1 MCEFLNNVCPCTI
14 KICIND
20 NIKNINKKIEISKYN
35 DSPNSLIKDIY
46 RNENDITILIDINEK
61 CQCKTSFKEFLKMS
75 KLNLYQ
81 ENKEKDI
88 KTLNEFKESG
98 TPIQMEQKKNIQKSS
113 FSEEETTLIQE
124 DFYDVIINIKSVK
137 EIEKGWDERIN
148 ERGEKAFNEFKNQEL
163 IKIGV
168 IGNSNKGKSFLLSK
182 ISKISLPS
190 GTSIRTE
197 GLSIKFPELEGF
209 ENRKIVLLDSAGLET
224 PVLKDE
230 NYLQTEE
237 NIKEKINNE
246 KEKEDNEIGIKEKE
260 LFREKSRE
268 KLLTELFL
276 QNYIINNT
284 DILILIVGIL
294 TYSEQK
300 LLNRIKTEI
309 KKSKIKKPLFVIHN
323 LKTFYS
329 KKQVE
334 DYIED
339 YLKKSATFE
348 LKEGHKISSNKKL
361 VNGTYYYELNSNPKI
376 FHLIFANDF
385 SNAGN
390 FYNSFTLDFL
400 ENTYQNVTDLKPF
413 NVIQTVKERFIEI
426 SKDIIEKNE
435 NLLKLEDFIT
445 DEEIIKA
452 KQIKLKTSQ
461 NIVLKK
467 CLIDEL
473 GFSNLKGNGFE
484 PTYNY
489 YKKDG
494 YIKIRVE
501 TPGNTSIQCKLEFS
515 GEYTIIRITGNK
527 NLDIEP
533 KIINENIYNTREF
546 GLFDLNIFLKTEDYN
561 LKNKKPEVVYK
572 KGLTIISYELEELT
586 EKYEYPNQEEDI

>member
-1 MCEFLNNVCPCTI
+1 MNL
-14 KICIND
+14 
-20 NIKNINKKIEISKYN
+20 KNLELQYKWSK
-35 DSPNSLIKDIY
+35 
-46 RNENDITILIDINEK
+46 
-61 CQCKTSFKEFLKMS
+61 
-75 KLNLYQ
+75 
-81 ENKEKDI
+81 
-88 KTLNEFKESG
+88 
-98 TPIQMEQKKNIQKSS
+98 KKNIQKSS

-148 ERGEKAFNEFKNQEL
+148 ERGEKAFNGFKNQEL

-168 IGNSNKGKSFLLSK
+168 IGNSNKRKSFLLSK

-230 NYLQTEE
+230 DYLQKEE
-237 NIKEKINNE
+237 NIKEKKNNE

-400 ENTYQNVTDLKPF
+400 ENTYQNVTDLKLF